1 MRMLDHT
8 FFRAPS
14 ILKTFLRPYF
24 LDEKLK
30 LDHNWGDIFLF
41 KESSLMRVYA
51 CPQPPYVLP
60 KYVPPRLAIVEFFW
74 QFLSMSIEMVLTS
87 LHKPTLCIDALR

>member
-14 ILKTFLRPYF
+14 ILRTLLRPLI
-24 LDEKLK
+24 LDDKLK
-30 LDHNWGDIFLF
+30 LDHNWGDIFSF

-51 CPQPPYVLP
+51 CPQPPHMLP
-60 KYVPPRLAIVEFFW
+60 KYLPPKLAIIEFF
-74 QFLSMSIEMVLTS
+74 
-87 LHKPTLCIDALR
+87 